1 MNTTSQAEQNALTLP
16 QRAAVALGS
25 SKTEIDLQELV
36 KQSADIVAVSN
47 MAGRDQ
53 AHRIGMNL
61 KAARVTIE
69 KTAKSA
75 REDATAFSKA
85 VIAEEKRLIEI
96 ITPEEDRVIGLRDA
110 WDTQVENE
118 RQAKIAAE
126 VARVAKIASAI
137 EAIREGETDALR
149 ICKTA
154 EETQREIEYVEKR
167 EITEAIYQERLA
179 EAVALKETV
188 LTSMR
193 TILAGRVAAEAAEAA
208 RIQAAKEEAQR
219 LEVERA
225 ELVKLRAEAAER
237 ERLAKIESDRVA
249 AEQQAEATRLAK
261 LAAEQEAAARVKAE
275 TAAADLRA
283 QLAAQEAKARAEQAE
298 RDRVAAQVKAQLEQ
312 QAAQLAADRKAL
324 EDERAA
330 DAKAKADAL
339 AAAEA
344 TKAPVEIERTPI
356 GQILHDGLQR
366 RNAAIA
372 EQAAAPALRLGQIT
386 ERLGFAL
393 TADFLR
399 GLGFEPAAKDRAAQ
413 LYHEHDFGNIC
424 AALQRHISAV
434 QAKQAA

>member
-1 MNTTSQAEQNALTLP
+1 MNTTTKAEQTALTLP

-25 SKTEIDLQELV
+25 SKTELDLEALV

-69 KTAKSA
+69 KTAKAA

-96 ITPEEDRVIGLRDA
+96 ITPEEDRVIALRDA

-118 RQAKIAAE
+118 RQAKIQAE
-126 VARVAKIASAI
+126 VLRMSAIASAI

-167 EITEAIYQERLA
+167 EITAAIYQERLA

-193 TILAGRVAAEAAEAA
+193 TILAGRVAAEAAEAQRKIEAAAEAA
-208 RIQAAKEEAQR
+208 RIVA
-219 LEVERA
+219 ERA
-225 ELVKLRAEAAER
+225 ELEQLRAAATETA
-237 ERLAKIESDRVA
+237 RLAKIESDRVA
-249 AEQQAEATRLAK
+249 AEQAAEAKRLAEQAIAQAAEMRAQAEA
-261 LAAEQEAAARVKAE
+261 Q
-275 TAAADLRA
+275 
-283 QLAAQEAKARAEQAE
+283 AAQVRAEQAE
-298 RDRVAAQVKAQLEQ
+298 RDRVAAGVKAQLEQ
-312 QAAQLAADRKAL
+312 QAAQLAAERRAL
-324 EDERAA
+324 DEERAA
-330 DAKAKADAL
+330 DAKAKADAM
-339 AAAEA
+339 ASVE
-344 TKAPVEIERTPI
+344 KMQAPVEVERTGA
-356 GQILHDGLQR
+356 GQLMHDGLQR
-366 RNAAIA
+366 RNAALASQGIDS
-372 EQAAAPALRLGQIT
+372 AAPSATWPFPSLRLGQIG

-393 TADFLR
+393 TAEFLR
-399 GLGFEPAAKDRAAQ
+399 SLGFEAAAKDRAAV
-413 LYHEHDFGNIC
+413 LYHEHQFGHIC

-434 QAKQAA
+434 QAKLAA

>member
-1 MNTTSQAEQNALTLP
+1 MNTTTKAEQTALTLP

-25 SKTEIDLQELV
+25 SKTEIELQELV

-118 RQAKIAAE
+118 RQAKIKAE
-126 VARVAKIASAI
+126 VDRMAKIASAI

-154 EETQREIEYVEKR
+154 AETQREIEYVEKR

-179 EAVALKETV
+179 EALALKETV

-193 TILAGRVAAEAAEAA
+193 TILAGRVAAEAAEAQRQVEAEAEAA
-208 RIQAAKEEAQR
+208 RIVA
-219 LEVERA
+219 ERA
-225 ELVKLRAEAAER
+225 ELAALRAAAAETA
-237 ERLAKIESDRVA
+237 RLAKIESDRVA
-249 AEQQAEATRLAK
+249 AEQAAEAKRLADVAAVQAAQARADD
-261 LAAEQEAAARVKAE
+261 LARERAAAA
-275 TAAADLRA
+275 
-283 QLAAQEAKARAEQAE
+283 
-298 RDRVAAQVKAQLEQ
+298 VKAQLEQ

-324 EDERAA
+324 DDERAA

-339 AAAEA
+339 AAIEEA
-344 TKAPVEIERTPI
+344 QKPVVVDPAPAAVEQST
-356 GQILHDGLQR
+356 D
-366 RNAAIA
+366 
-372 EQAAAPALRLGQIT
+372 AAPAAATWPFPSLRLGQIN
-386 ERLGFAL
+386 ERIAPLSIS
-393 TADFLR
+393 ADGLR
-399 GLGFEPAAKDRAAQ
+399 TLGFEPAAKDRAAQ

-424 AALQRHISAV
+424 AALTRHISAV
-434 QAKQAA
+434 QAKQVA